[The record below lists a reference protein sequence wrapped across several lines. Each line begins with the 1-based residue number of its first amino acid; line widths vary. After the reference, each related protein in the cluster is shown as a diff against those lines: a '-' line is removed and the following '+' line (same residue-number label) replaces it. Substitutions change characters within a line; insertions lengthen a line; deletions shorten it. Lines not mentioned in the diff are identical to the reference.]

1 MILASLTLTK
11 SYLPTFMKYIISQK
25 VKKFASLELT
35 ERYDQIRAVVKEDLK
50 VSDILND
57 ALSSHEILHGIVP
70 LVVLMQQHTVPGG
83 N

>member
-35 ERYDQIRAVVKEDLK
+35 ERYD
-50 VSDILND
+50 
-57 ALSSHEILHGIVP
+57 
-70 LVVLMQQHTVPGG
+70 
-83 N
+83 